1 MRIRVNDV
9 FCYLLGVFERAYDSL
24 RTIAPEQ
31 KEERAMLLE
40 EWKETE
46 RNFGEFGD
54 VAAVQKKLPRKVKR
68 KRPVTSEDGTAA
80 GYVPMSSFVI
90 ESLVY
95 FSLQVCSTKISFC
108 CFYSL
113 TLDSL
118 ITSNGFKINKFL
130 FV

>member
-80 GYVPMSSFVI
+80 GFEEYTDFIFPEETGMAPN
-90 ESLVY
+90 L
-95 FSLQVCSTKISFC
+95 KI
-108 CFYSL
+108 
-113 TLDSL
+113 LDAAYKWKRQKVDSDDEA
-118 ITSNGFKINKFL
+118 
-130 FV
+130 